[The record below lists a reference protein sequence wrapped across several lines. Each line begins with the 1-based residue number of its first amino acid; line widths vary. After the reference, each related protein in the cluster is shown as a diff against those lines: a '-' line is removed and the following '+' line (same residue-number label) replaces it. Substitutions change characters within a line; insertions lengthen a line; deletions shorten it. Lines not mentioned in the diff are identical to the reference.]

1 MIISFVSQKGGSGK
15 TTLSVNFATLAF
27 TGGVNVA
34 IIDLDPQASASAWSA
49 VRGGEIIVEACHPPL
64 LNKTIEALKNKS
76 YQLIIIDTP
85 PHNSTAAANAIRA
98 SDFVLV
104 PIRPS
109 SFDLAAVSDTISL
122 IKTNSAN
129 AACIINSV
137 PPNTIV
143 ADKAE
148 HLLSDNGLECIGRIG
163 QRMAIQHALTI
174 GKGVVETEPKSQSSE
189 EIIDIWNKIIKRVH
203 P

>member
-1 MIISFVSQKGGSGK
+1 MILSFVSQKGGSGK

-27 TGGVNVA
+27 NGGVQVA

-49 VRGGEIIVEACHPPL
+49 VRGTDILVEACHPPL
-64 LNKTIEALKNKS
+64 LNKTIETLTNKD

-98 SDFVLV
+98 SNFVLV
-104 PIRPS
+104 PVRPS
-109 SFDLAAVSDTISL
+109 SFDLAAVNDTINL
-122 IKTNSAN
+122 IKTSSAQ
-129 AACIINSV
+129 AACIMNSV
-137 PPNTIV
+137 PPNTVV

-148 HLLSDNGLECIGRIG
+148 KLLSENGLECIGRIG
-163 QRMAIQHALTI
+163 QRMAIQHALTV
-174 GKGVVETEPKSQSSE
+174 GKGVIETDPKSPSAE
-189 EIIDIWNKIIKRVH
+189 EIIDIWNKIIKRVY